1 MKVLI
6 GITGGISAYKI
17 YDLIRLFTKNGH
29 EVKVIV
35 TENAKHF
42 VEPLVIETLSKNTC
56 MSDMF
61 SRRTDVV
68 HIELARWA
76 DIFVLAPAT
85 ANIIGKISHGIADD
99 LLSTAIISMDK
110 VPCIIFPAMNSVMY
124 ASKVVV
130 DNIKRLKSFGYF
142 IVESA
147 SGSLA
152 CGETGKGRLP
162 DPEAIFTLTRALFNK
177 TTLEESSR
185 NNFYNGKNIMITAG
199 ATKAFLDPVRYIT
212 NSASGRTGV
221 ELAVSLYLRG
231 ANVYFIADKNVKKRF
246 PELEII
252 TCNFFEAETTEDVYK
267 KALEHFNK
275 IDIYISTA
283 ALTDFKNS
291 PKKNKI
297 KKSKGEFNLTIP
309 AGIDVFQELSK
320 ARNKQVMVGFALET
334 ENLIDNAIEK
344 MKNKKMDI
352 IVANKAASINS
363 EFTSAFI
370 IDSTGCKQE
379 IEECDKGIFAEK
391 LIRKIEDFI
400 CRE

>member
-1 MKVLI
+1 
-6 GITGGISAYKI
+6 
-17 YDLIRLFTKNGH
+17 
-29 EVKVIV
+29 
-35 TENAKHF
+35 
-42 VEPLVIETLSKNTC
+42 

-124 ASKVVV
+124 ASKVVE

-142 IVESA
+142 IAEPA
-147 SGSLA
+147 RGSLA

-199 ATKAFLDPVRYIT
+199 ASRAYLDPVRYIT

-352 IVANKAASINS
+352 IIANKAASINS